1 MKPAIGSEKNK
12 DKGLPLFVFS
22 PLCFILFYVIA
33 SRPVG
38 QPGSR
43 APARLE
49 RKMSIRTSMRRPA
62 FCLVVPHLQT
72 LSVRI
77 QNSNHSPNFTKSPLL
92 PLTDSSALRPTP
104 ISHTRC
110 ALFTTDDYNTMMS
123 RVQRSFENFALLQ
136 AASEGS
142 AAAVRD
148 ALQSGADINATDNS
162 GRTILTCALTAD
174 R

>member
-1 MKPAIGSEKNK
+1 
-12 DKGLPLFVFS
+12 
-22 PLCFILFYVIA
+22 
-33 SRPVG
+33 
-38 QPGSR
+38 
-43 APARLE
+43 
-49 RKMSIRTSMRRPA
+49 
-62 FCLVVPHLQT
+62 
-72 LSVRI
+72 
-77 QNSNHSPNFTKSPLL
+77 
-92 PLTDSSALRPTP
+92 
-104 ISHTRC
+104 
-110 ALFTTDDYNTMMS
+110 MMS